1 MNCFYMIH
9 NKGSI
14 RMYICF
20 DDCCPNDG
28 YICSIS
34 KGDCVSFRPDICSG
48 FCDNDNDCSTEYN
61 KRCARH

>member
-1 MNCFYMIH
+1 
-9 NKGSI
+9 
-14 RMYICF
+14 MYICF

-34 KGDCVSFRPDICSG
+34 KGDSVSFRPDICSG